1 MNPLGIGQL
10 IVLALEGIAC
20 AVNPKLRKQ
29 TRKETVA
36 FGLFYVA
43 FLIGGIILVVVTV
56 RSLYFQ
62 K

>member
-1 MNPLGIGQL
+1 MNLFGIFEL
-10 IVLALEGIAC
+10 MLATLEGVAC

-29 TRKETVA
+29 PKKSGVA
-36 FGLFYVA
+36 FGLVYVA
-43 FLIGGIILVVVTV
+43 FLVGGIMILVMIV